1 MRYENSFNVFFHYLQ
16 YCIYKHYVLK
26 KFTLTWNTKLYKYL
40 ICITQFRQRFLHK
53 DHLIGLEQHSKFLTK
68 IFDHLSTLN
77 FCLGLVWNSRT
88 SFPPNYLIISI
99 MFFLLNQQ
107 NKFPAKIFDYHP
119 PDFNLGF
126 GLNHH
131 TNFLLS
137 LATLIQSNI
146 TVFFITKF
154 ST

>member
-1 MRYENSFNVFFHYLQ
+1 MRYENSFNVFYHYLQ

-40 ICITQFRQRFLHK
+40 ICITKVRQRFLYK

-99 MFFLLNQQ
+99 MVLFVESAEQVSRQ
-107 NKFPAKIFDYHP
+107 NIWLSPTWFQSWLWSESSYKFPPQPGHP
-119 PDFNLGF
+119 HLVKYY
-126 GLNHH
+126 
-131 TNFLLS
+131 S
-137 LATLIQSNI
+137 LFHN
-146 TVFFITKF
+146 
-154 ST
+154 